1 LPEPTAP
8 PELALLLAE
17 AAPSRLTTIVDVGAN
32 PVNEPPYHRLR
43 QLDACHVV
51 NFEPEAKAFAA
62 LQAAKRPNDTN
73 YNLAV
78 GDGQTR
84 ELHLYQDQSM
94 TSIFRP
100 YMAGLTAVCR
110 AKLGALRGAALM
122 ETVALDRVAGLPPF
136 DMMKI
141 DAQGAEK
148 LAFLGAPR
156 MLQDAV
162 AVIVELRYQR
172 LYLDEPMLGETD
184 VELSRQGFCLHK
196 FLFNKT
202 GTLLH
207 SQLGRVRR
215 KIMGDQ
221 LIDGDAVYLRN
232 VAESD
237 KLSDDQLKHLA
248 ILGCSVFESH
258 SLVLYCL
265 DALVARGAV
274 AADLPKRYVDA
285 LPARLRRD
293 EDAT

>member
-1 LPEPTAP
+1 MQDPKAP
-8 PELALLLAE
+8 AELQLLLDE
-17 AAPSRLTTIVDVGAN
+17 LKPSRITTIVDVGAN
-32 PVNEPPYHRLR
+32 PINEPPYHLLR
-43 QLDACHVV
+43 QLNACHVV

-62 LQAAKRPNDTN
+62 LQAAKRPNETN
-73 YNLAV
+73 YNHAV

-84 ELHLYQDQSM
+84 ELHLYRDEPM

-100 YMAGLTAVCR
+100 YMPGLTAVCR
-110 AKLGALRGAALM
+110 AKLGTIRGTEMM
-122 ETVALDRVAGLPPF
+122 ETVALDRVVGLPQF

-148 LAFLGAPR
+148 LAFIGAQR
-156 MLQDAV
+156 MLQSAV

-172 LYLDEPMLGETD
+172 LYQDEPMLGETD

-232 VAESD
+232 IAEPEH
-237 KLSDDQLKHLA
+237 LSEDQLMHLA
-248 ILGCSVFESH
+248 ILGSGVIQSH
-258 SLVLYCL
+258 SLALYCL
-265 DALVARGAV
+265 DELVRRGTVPTDMPA
-274 AADLPKRYVDA
+274 RYVDA
-285 LPARLRRD
+285 LPASLRRD
-293 EDAT
+293 